1 MSFLSSLASRFAPTI
16 KVICA
21 LIAHHAGLDHRL
33 SAIVLVVWNRLNRTL
48 ARLDRLVVR
57 WQSGALRPPRARKPA
72 TPRAPA
78 KRTPPATKLPTR
90 QAWLLHLIPLAGQ
103 HQDRVK
109 AILDDAEIAA
119 LVAAAPQAG
128 RLLRPLARM
137 FGLPLSDH
145 LKLPPRQRKPRAPK
159 PPKPPRLRQT
169 PARGFTRAQ
178 IARMSV
184 AELRA
189 LYAPLP
195 PHFPLPIPN
204 LNLIR
209 RKIAAG

>member
-1 MSFLSSLASRFAPTI
+1 MSLLSPLARSFAPAI
-16 KVICA
+16 KAICA
-21 LIAHHAGLDHRL
+21 LIAHHAGLDRRL
-33 SAIVLVVWNRLNRTL
+33 SPIVLIVWGRLNRTL
-48 ARLDRLVVR
+48 TRLDRLIAR
-57 WQSGALRPPRARKPA
+57 WQAGTLRPPRPKPT
-72 TPRAPA
+72 TPRTPVT
-78 KRTPPATKLPTR
+78 RTPPATKVPTEK
-90 QAWLLHLIPLAGQ
+90 AWLLRLIPHAGQ
-103 HQDRVK
+103 HHGHVET
-109 AILDDAEIAA
+109 IVNNAELAA

-137 FGLPLSDH
+137 FGIPLPAH
-145 LKLPPRQRKPRAPK
+145 LKLPPRPRKPRA
-159 PPKPPRLRQT
+159 PKPPRLRQT

-178 IARMSV
+178 IASMSA

-204 LNLIR
+204 LALIR